1 MHWNKFEVKI
11 LFFFSFWGG
20 FFPRYPEQFFL
31 TQTLLLGYEGNF
43 LGDPTLEKLLL
54 PERPSLRATSLRRRG
69 KRKKIYESVN

>member
-1 MHWNKFEVKI
+1 MTEP
-11 LFFFSFWGG
+11 FSN
-20 FFPRYPEQFFL
+20 PAVLPS
-31 TQTLLLGYEGNF
+31 LLWAKTVDLLSSQVSFRALVLPSFTHF